1 MSSSTQLSRSLEALR
16 LRLTSV
22 NRAWTV
28 DNHKALLT
36 FFVNVVPRILEAER
50 CGVFIRDP
58 GTGSIVSQ
66 VGTEI
71 GEADLEPPME
81 GSVVGRAIST
91 GRSVVVNDMS
101 EQSGF
106 HRTAEEL
113 TGFTTRN
120 LVCAP
125 IKSVTGGSVTGAIEV
140 LNKRGGREFDDGDVA
155 TVEEVAHYLA
165 MALENVLLNKEILK
179 LSGELD
185 REVSQFRSSYLG
197 DVPFIAES
205 ESMRGVL
212 DVVGMVSQ
220 TPVSVV
226 IYGENGTGKEVIA
239 RMIHERSERRDGPFV
254 AVNCAAIPET
264 LTESEFFGYEKG
276 AYTGAV
282 SSREGRFEE
291 AKGGTLFLDE
301 VGDMPMSM
309 QPKFLRAMHE
319 GEGSRLGSNR
329 VIEYDLRL
337 ISATN
342 RRLSELVSAGV
353 FREDLYYRLFAVEI
367 FVPPLRER
375 REDIA
380 PLAQAFLDE
389 VCRRY
394 NKDLRGFT
402 NELLSAFERY
412 SWPGNVRQLRREV
425 ERLVALTP
433 IGQHLVLERCSPE
446 ILNAF
451 EGEPEMEKDFSL
463 PGRVRDLEL
472 HLIREALKKTKGN
485 KVKAAEMLGITR
497 QGLHKKL
504 RRYSMVS

>member
-58 GTGSIVSQ
+58 GTGRIVSQ

-226 IYGENGTGKEVIA
+226 IYGEN
-239 RMIHERSERRDGPFV
+239 
-254 AVNCAAIPET
+254 
-264 LTESEFFGYEKG
+264 
-276 AYTGAV
+276 
-282 SSREGRFEE
+282 
-291 AKGGTLFLDE
+291 
-301 VGDMPMSM
+301 
-309 QPKFLRAMHE
+309 
-319 GEGSRLGSNR
+319 
-329 VIEYDLRL
+329 
-337 ISATN
+337 
-342 RRLSELVSAGV
+342 
-353 FREDLYYRLFAVEI
+353 
-367 FVPPLRER
+367 
-375 REDIA
+375 
-380 PLAQAFLDE
+380 
-389 VCRRY
+389 
-394 NKDLRGFT
+394 
-402 NELLSAFERY
+402 
-412 SWPGNVRQLRREV
+412 
-425 ERLVALTP
+425 
-433 IGQHLVLERCSPE
+433 
-446 ILNAF
+446 
-451 EGEPEMEKDFSL
+451 
-463 PGRVRDLEL
+463 
-472 HLIREALKKTKGN
+472 
-485 KVKAAEMLGITR
+485 
-497 QGLHKKL
+497 
-504 RRYSMVS
+504 